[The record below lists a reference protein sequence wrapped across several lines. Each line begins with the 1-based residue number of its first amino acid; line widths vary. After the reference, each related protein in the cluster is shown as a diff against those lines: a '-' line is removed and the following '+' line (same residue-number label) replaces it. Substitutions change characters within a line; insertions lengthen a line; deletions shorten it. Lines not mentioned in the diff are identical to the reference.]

1 MGLAAPD
8 TAAAIGVCG
17 APSRVAGRSGSR
29 DADAPAPRGSRAG
42 RLLAHMRRGG
52 SRITKP
58 EDHRV
63 NEEIRVSPV
72 RLIDNEGEQLGIVQ
86 LEEAREKADQ
96 VGLDLVE
103 VAPDAKPPVVR
114 LMDFGQ
120 WKYEQAKKRK
130 EAKKKQHTVE
140 VKQVKFRPKIE
151 EHDFDFKTRHAREFI
166 DDGNKVKVVVM
177 FRYRELR
184 RPELGEELLDRIAE
198 ELDDVAQVQSR
209 SGLGEGRNMEM
220 VLVPKGW
227 DV

>member
-1 MGLAAPD
+1 MGLAAAD
-8 TAAAIGVCG
+8 TY
-17 APSRVAGRSGSR
+17 
-29 DADAPAPRGSRAG
+29 ADAGPARFAG
-42 RLLAHMRRGG
+42 GPLIANLRRGG

-72 RLIDNEGEQLGIVQ
+72 RLIDNEGEQVGIVQ

-151 EHDFDFKTRHAREFI
+151 EHDFNFKTRHARDFI
-166 DDGNKVKVVVM
+166 EDGNKVKVVVM

-184 RPELGEELLDRIAE
+184 RPELGEDLLDRIAE

-220 VLVPKGW
+220 VLVPKDW